1 MMNEKVFKIILV
13 KLLCYSNL
21 MDNSIEKFSLLSDIS
36 ENFYDIQFLI
46 NKIGVE
52 NIPSFMII
60 GISHVEDI
68 AQLRDKLNERFDLCV
83 KALEMGF
90 DVDEY
95 PEYNMPPVF
104 KDVDLSGR
112 ARILFKLL
120 D

>member
-1 MMNEKVFKIILV
+1 
-13 KLLCYSNL
+13 
-21 MDNSIEKFSLLSDIS
+21 
-36 ENFYDIQFLI
+36 
-46 NKIGVE
+46 
-52 NIPSFMII
+52 
-60 GISHVEDI
+60 
-68 AQLRDKLNERFDLCV
+68 LNERLDLCV

-95 PEYNMPPVF
+95 PEYDISSMF

>member
-1 MMNEKVFKIILV
+1 MNEKVFKIILV
-13 KLLCYSNL
+13 KLLCCSNL
-21 MDNSIEKFSLLSDIS
+21 MDNSIGKFSLLSDLS
-36 ENFYDIQFLI
+36 ENFYDIQYLVGV
-46 NKIGVE
+46 IGVE
-52 NIPSFMII
+52 NIPSFRII

-68 AQLRDKLNERFDLCV
+68 AQLRGKLNERLDLCV
-83 KALEMGF
+83 KALQMGF

-95 PEYNMPPVF
+95 PEYDISSMF